1 MRQTAASAALD
12 RHIAECEAQ
21 MRCLHAS
28 SRAEAKVIARRIDE
42 KQLTEVSPGLF
53 ARTPYWEKLK
63 FRQKYLHQVRALA
76 DKHPSWTF
84 CSFTA
89 AVVHGM
95 AVSHKN
101 LSRIHIA
108 APPTCT
114 DTSSSNIKR
123 HRYANSAQTD
133 ELGLNVT
140 PAEQT
145 VVDCLLETS
154 FVEGLIIADSALREN
169 LLPDTTLSDAI
180 ERLGHRRRGIATAR
194 LVATHA
200 NGLSESGGESKA
212 RALMIERGWMVP
224 QLQVE
229 LADPLEPE
237 RSYRVDYLW
246 IVNRRLIIGEFDGR
260 IKSEQAAVE
269 GKLVGFL
276 FDERQRESRLSLY
289 DNCKIVRLCWDD
301 LNDPTMLDRKLELAG
316 IPRNK

>member
-21 MRCLHAS
+21 MRCLYAS

-42 KQLTEVSPGLF
+42 KQLVEVSPGLF
-53 ARTPYWEKLK
+53 ARASYWENLK
-63 FRQKYLHQVRALA
+63 FRQRYLHQVRALA
-76 DKHPSWTF
+76 LKHPNWTF

-89 AVVHGM
+89 AVVHGL

-101 LSRIHIA
+101 LGRIHIA
-108 APPTCT
+108 TPPTCT
-114 DTSSSNIKR
+114 DIPTSNIRR
-123 HRYANSAQTD
+123 HRYANCGQTK

-140 PAEQT
+140 PVEQT
-145 VVDCLLETS
+145 VVDCLLDTS

-169 LLPDTTLSDAI
+169 LLADSSLADVV
-180 ERLGHRRRGIATAR
+180 ERLGHKRRGIATAR
-194 LVATHA
+194 LVAANA

-246 IVNRRLIIGEFDGR
+246 IVGQNLIIGEFDGR
-260 IKSEQAAVE
+260 IKSGKAEKE
-269 GKLVGFL
+269 GRLANFI
-276 FDERQRESRLSLY
+276 FDERQRESRLSLN

-301 LNDPTMLDRKLELAG
+301 LDDPTMLDRKLELAG
-316 IPRNK
+316 VPRNG